1 MLRKTFALALGLAA
15 LTACSDDD
23 GTNPQTR
30 GRLRVVHAVSDVATT
45 DVLFGTTTVKSAL
58 AYKAAHGYDE
68 ENTGTVS
75 VKVRKAGATAN
86 LVSIDQA
93 VAAAK
98 DYTIIALGTE
108 AAPQS
113 LVLTDD
119 NAAPAA
125 GKGKIRVVHAAIGQ
139 GNVDVYVVKVAADIA
154 TATAVA
160 TNLEPKKA
168 AAYAVVDANTGTETY
183 FVILTTAGTKTPV
196 LSVAGVALAAGKIK
210 TVVAVEKAGGG
221 APLEGTIL
229 ADN

>member
-1 MLRKTFALALGLAA
+1 MMRKTFALALGLAA

-23 GTNPQTR
+23 GTSPTTR
-30 GRLRVVHAVSDVATT
+30 GRIRVVHAVSNVATT
-45 DVLFGTTTVKSAL
+45 DVLFGTSTVKSAL

-68 ENTGTVS
+68 ENVGTVS

-86 LVSIDQA
+86 LVSIEQP
-93 VAAAK
+93 VAADK

-119 NAAPAA
+119 NVSPAA
-125 GKGKIRVVHAAIGQ
+125 GKARVRVVHAAIGQ
-139 GNVDVYVVKVAADIA
+139 GNVDVYVVKAAADIA

-160 TNLEPKKA
+160 TDLAPRTA
-168 AAYAVVDANTGTETY
+168 ATYAVVDASTGTQTY
-183 FVILTTAGTKTPV
+183 FVILTTTGTKTPV
-196 LSVAGVALAAGKIK
+196 LSVAGVALASGKIR

-221 APLEGTIL
+221 APLEGVVL